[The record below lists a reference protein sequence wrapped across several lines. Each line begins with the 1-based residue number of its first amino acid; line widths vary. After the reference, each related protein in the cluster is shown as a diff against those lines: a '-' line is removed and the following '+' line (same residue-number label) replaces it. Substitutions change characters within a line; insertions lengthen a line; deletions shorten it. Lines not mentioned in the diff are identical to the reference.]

1 MTSTEQIGAPVRVE
15 KSAPEIVAAV
25 AKAKAAEAGDVREVS
40 RLEGLCINE
49 EAARREVEATSTAFA
64 AAGQAYHE
72 AMRVYEVAILARKM
86 EEEARAKA

>member
-15 KSAPEIVAAV
+15 KSDPEIVAAV
-25 AKAKAAEAGDVREVS
+25 AKAKAADAGEVREVS

-49 EAARREVEATSTAFA
+49 EAARREVEAAAIAFTAARQNYHNA
-64 AAGQAYHE
+64 ASLYDE
-72 AMRVYEVAILARKM
+72 AVAARRA